1 MDRHLLDEFKL
12 LCDETRTSVW
22 TKRVKAIDDIQDFA
36 VQNAKKIKTH
46 QSSFIGLVD
55 AYV

>member
-1 MDRHLLDEFKL
+1 VDKHLVDEFKS

-36 VQNAKKIKTH
+36 VQNAQKIKTH